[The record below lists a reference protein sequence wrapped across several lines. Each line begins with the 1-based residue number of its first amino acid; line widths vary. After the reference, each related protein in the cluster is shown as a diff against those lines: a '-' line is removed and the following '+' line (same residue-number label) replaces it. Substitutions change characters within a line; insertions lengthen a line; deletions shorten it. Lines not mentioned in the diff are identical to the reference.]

1 MVWPLHK
8 KLFTNVEKIS
18 KQSCL
23 LKLDFEKADDKVEW
37 DFIIEII
44 RNMGFGPKWINWILI
59 WLHSTKIF
67 VLANGEPGKEIVCK
81 RGLRQGDPLSPLL
94 FVLVAEGL
102 NSLFTYMKRACK
114 IDGLSVARSII
125 YTNL

>member
-67 VLANGEPGKEIVCK
+67 VLANGELGKEIVCK
-81 RGLRQGDPLSPLL
+81 RGLRQGDPQSPLL
-94 FVLVAEGL
+94 FILVAE
-102 NSLFTYMKRACK
+102 
-114 IDGLSVARSII
+114 
-125 YTNL
+125 